1 MPRKYVA
8 VLLAAIALATY
19 SNALHAPFVWDDDTS
34 ITTNQSIHEIT
45 TSLNPPIET
54 PVAGRPVV
62 NVSLALNYAFGG
74 LDTTGYHVLN
84 LAILVACALL
94 LFGIVSRTLRRRR
107 GHVQQDHQLSN
118 DGVALIAALVW
129 MVHPLLSE
137 TVDYTTQRTES
148 LMGFFFLLTLYASIR
163 ALDTNKSRRA
173 KAAETRGRAARGAAT
188 TGGAALSGPPLWTA
202 IAIASCAAGMA
213 TKESM
218 AVAPIAIVLYDV
230 LFEFESLADA
240 LAARRVLYAGLA
252 LTWVELSAMMWHWPR
267 STVGGAVVSPV
278 TYALNQA
285 QMVVHYLW
293 LSVWPHALVVDYGVP
308 QTLHVADVLPQL
320 AAIALLLAAIVV
332 ALVRWP
338 PAGFL
343 GAMCVLTLAPTS
355 SIIPIWT
362 EVGAERRMFLP
373 LAALVV
379 LAVTL
384 VARLPRRAIVAAA
397 SLVIAALAIRT
408 FERNRDYASA
418 LTLWQR
424 VVDVRPHGRAR
435 FAFANELMSAG
446 RHEDATTQLRLAIA
460 DYPDARAGLGTELL
474 LQGKLQEG
482 IDTLQAFVDANPSL
496 PNRIPALALLAQAHR
511 ALAEQALAQHD
522 AKRAIVEA
530 TKSLGFDANNADAH
544 NDLGAALASEGD
556 LSAAIREFEAA
567 VRIDPRLASA
577 RSNLERATAMVQG
590 R

>member
-1 MPRKYVA
+1 MPRKYVVA
-8 VLLAAIALATY
+8 LVAAIALATY
-19 SNALHAPFVWDDDTS
+19 WNALHAPFVWDDDTS
-34 ITTNQSIHEIT
+34 ITTNQSLHDVST
-45 TSLNPPIET
+45 ALNPPIET
-54 PVAGRPVV
+54 PVSGRPVV

-74 LDTTGYHVLN
+74 LDTTGYHVVN

-94 LFGIVSRTLRRRR
+94 LFGIVSRTLHR
-107 GHVQQDHQLSN
+107 HAQPDSQLSN

-129 MVHPLLSE
+129 MTHPLLSE

-148 LMGFFFLLTLYASIR
+148 LMGFFFLLTVYASIR
-163 ALDTNKSRRA
+163 AFDTRKQRASAAAAHRRP
-173 KAAETRGRAARGAAT
+173 
-188 TGGAALSGPPLWTA
+188 ALSAQPNWTWTA
-202 IAIASCAAGMA
+202 IAIVSCAAGMA

-218 AVAPIAIVLYDV
+218 AIAPIAIVLYDV

-240 LAARRVLYAGLA
+240 FAARRVLYGGLA
-252 LTWVELSAMMWHWPR
+252 LTWVELAAIMWHWPR
-267 STVGGAVVSPV
+267 STVGGAVVSLL

-293 LSVWPHALVVDYGVP
+293 LSLWPHALVVDYGVP

-320 AAIALLLAAIVV
+320 AAIACLMAVV
-332 ALVRWP
+332 VIALVRWP
-338 PAGFL
+338 RVGFL

-384 VARLPRRAIVAAA
+384 VARLPRRAIVAGA
-397 SLVIAALAIRT
+397 SLVIAALAVRT

-435 FAFANELMSAG
+435 FAFANELMTAG

-474 LQGKLQEG
+474 LQGQLEDG
-482 IDTLQAFVDANPSL
+482 IDVLQAFVDANP
-496 PNRIPALALLAQAHR
+496 
-511 ALAEQALAQHD
+511 
-522 AKRAIVEA
+522 
-530 TKSLGFDANNADAH
+530 
-544 NDLGAALASEGD
+544 
-556 LSAAIREFEAA
+556 
-567 VRIDPRLASA
+567 
-577 RSNLERATAMVQG
+577 
-590 R
+590 

>member
-1 MPRKYVA
+1 MPRKYVVA
-8 VLLAAIALATY
+8 LVAAIALATY
-19 SNALHAPFVWDDDTS
+19 WNALHAPFVWDDDTS
-34 ITTNQSIHEIT
+34 ITTNQSLHAIST
-45 TSLNPPIET
+45 ALNPPIET
-54 PVAGRPVV
+54 PVSGRPVV

-74 LDTTGYHVLN
+74 LDPTGYHVLN

-94 LFGIVSRTLRRRR
+94 LFGIVSRTLHR
-107 GHVQQDHQLSN
+107 HAQPDSQLSK
-118 DGVALIAALVW
+118 DRIALIAALVW
-129 MVHPLLSE
+129 MTHPLLSE

-163 ALDTNKSRRA
+163 AFDTRKRRA
-173 KAAETRGRAARGAAT
+173 RDAAHRGP
-188 TGGAALSGPPLWTA
+188 ALSAQPNWTWTA
-202 IAIASCAAGMA
+202 IAIVSCAAGMA

-218 AVAPIAIVLYDV
+218 AIAPVAIVLYDV

-240 LAARRVLYAGLA
+240 FAARRVLYGGLA
-252 LTWVELSAMMWHWPR
+252 LTWVELAAIMWHWPR
-267 STVGGAVVSPV
+267 STVGGAVVSPL

-293 LSVWPHALVVDYGVP
+293 LSLWPHALVVDYGVP

-320 AAIALLLAAIVV
+320 AAIACLMAVVVV

-338 PAGFL
+338 RVGFL

-384 VARLPRRAIVAAA
+384 VARLPRRAIVAGA
-397 SLVIAALAIRT
+397 SLVIAALAVRT

-435 FAFANELMSAG
+435 FAFANELMTAG

-474 LQGKLQEG
+474 LQGQLEDG
-482 IDTLQAFVDANPSL
+482 IDVLQSFVDANPSL

-511 ALAEQALAQHD
+511 ALAEQALAKHD
-522 AKRAIVEA
+522 AKRAVVEA
-530 TKSLGFDANNADAH
+530 RKSLQFDANNADAH
-544 NDLGAALASEGD
+544 NDLGAALASQGD
-556 LSAAIREFEAA
+556 LSAAIPEFEAA

-577 RSNLERATAMVQG
+577 SANLARATAMVQG

>member
-1 MPRKYVA
+1 MPRKYVVA
-8 VLLAAIALATY
+8 LVAAIALATY
-19 SNALHAPFVWDDDTS
+19 WNALHAPFVWDDDTS
-34 ITTNQSIHEIT
+34 ITTNQSLHAIST
-45 TSLNPPIET
+45 ALNPPIET
-54 PVAGRPVV
+54 PVSGRPVV

-74 LDTTGYHVLN
+74 LDPTGYHVLN

-94 LFGIVSRTLRRRR
+94 LFGIVSRTLHR
-107 GHVQQDHQLSN
+107 HAQPDSQLSN

-129 MVHPLLSE
+129 MTHPLLSE

-163 ALDTNKSRRA
+163 AFDTRKRRA
-173 KAAETRGRAARGAAT
+173 RAAAAHR
-188 TGGAALSGPPLWTA
+188 GAALSAQPNWTWTA
-202 IAIASCAAGMA
+202 IAIVSCAAGMA

-218 AVAPIAIVLYDV
+218 AIAPVAIVLYDV

-240 LAARRVLYAGLA
+240 FAARRVLYGGLA
-252 LTWVELSAMMWHWPR
+252 LTWVELAAIMWHWPR
-267 STVGGAVVSPV
+267 STVGGAVVSPL

-293 LSVWPHALVVDYGVP
+293 LSLWPHALVVDYGVP

-320 AAIALLLAAIVV
+320 AAIACLMAVVVV

-338 PAGFL
+338 RVGFL

-384 VARLPRRAIVAAA
+384 AARLPRRAIVAGA

-435 FAFANELMSAG
+435 FAFANELMTAG

-474 LQGKLQEG
+474 LQGQLEDG
-482 IDTLQAFVDANPSL
+482 IDVLQAFVDANPSL

-511 ALAEQALAQHD
+511 ALAEQALAKHD
-522 AKRAIVEA
+522 AKRAVVEA
-530 TKSLGFDANNADAH
+530 RKSLQFDANNADAH
-544 NDLGAALASEGD
+544 NDLGAALASQGD
-556 LSAAIREFEAA
+556 LSAAIPEFEAA

-577 RSNLERATAMVQG
+577 SANLARATAMVQG